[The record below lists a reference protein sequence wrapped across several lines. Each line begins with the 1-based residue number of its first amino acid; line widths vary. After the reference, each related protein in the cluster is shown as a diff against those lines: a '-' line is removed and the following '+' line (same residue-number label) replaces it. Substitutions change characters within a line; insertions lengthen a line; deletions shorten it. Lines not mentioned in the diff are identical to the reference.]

1 MEITREEKLEAGFK
15 TEEEEEEENEEEEED
30 SAENDTK
37 AGKESGG
44 SVGKSHSL
52 IACITPRCYSLKK
65 MFTKFNLILRV
76 DHHYKMI

>member
-1 MEITREEKLEAGFK
+1 MERLTMKWFWFCRGRILQDLHRLKQLDEVEITREEKLEAGFK

-30 SAENDTK
+30 SEENDTK

-52 IACITPRCYSLKK
+52 YHT
-65 MFTKFNLILRV
+65 
-76 DHHYKMI
+76 